1 MTSAVQRANE
11 SNGFPT
17 RATRTNE
24 WPSVPVE
31 GSLHLEYPLVID
43 RRSSLNQHH
52 PTSPNITDICGFQIV
67 DISLRT
73 IRNDSEI
80 IGRFRR
86 PVRDG
91 LIEIL
96 IQNTIVD
103 IEIMRARTQQQHHLT
118 LPTASVR
125 WFFRLPKSMIL
136 AFRLSP
142 SDTHRP
148 PTVYGQARN
157 SDNLTSDCAVP
168 FSRSRMGLL
177 D

>member
-31 GSLHLEYPLVID
+31 GSLHLEYPLVIE
-43 RRSSLNQHH
+43 RGLSLNQHH
-52 PTSPNITDICGFQIV
+52 PTSPNITQHHPTSPNITQHHPTSPNISDICGFQIV

-73 IRNDSEI
+73 IRNDREI
-80 IGRFRR
+80 MGRFRR

-96 IQNTIVD
+96 IQNTIVG
-103 IEIMRARTQQQHHLT
+103 IE
-118 LPTASVR
+118 
-125 WFFRLPKSMIL
+125 K
-136 AFRLSP
+136 
-142 SDTHRP
+142 
-148 PTVYGQARN
+148 
-157 SDNLTSDCAVP
+157 
-168 FSRSRMGLL
+168 
-177 D
+177 